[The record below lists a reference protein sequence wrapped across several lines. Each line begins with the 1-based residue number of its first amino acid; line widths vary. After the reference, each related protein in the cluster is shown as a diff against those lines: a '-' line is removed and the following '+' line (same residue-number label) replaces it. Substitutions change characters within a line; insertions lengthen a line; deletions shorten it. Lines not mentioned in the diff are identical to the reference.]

1 MKKMGK
7 MSMFVVLALVIAGIF
22 LTVATVP
29 KMLIEVWK
37 YMGIDVGYK
46 WVINMAVGFIVAIIV
61 RIICKKAQYN
71 NIVANVIAAAMMLI
85 MIVTCE
91 CVIWHPKEFG
101 ELITSKVTINKLAYM
116 GLGIL
121 AAIISYVVV
130 EYSTKKEGNSPSQTT
145 PETKQED
152 ALEGATRRRR
162 GNNGGRNDPAKQ

>member
-46 WVINMAVGFIVAIIV
+46 WVINMMVGFIVAIIV
-61 RIICKKAQYN
+61 RKICQKANN
-71 NIVANVIAAAMMLI
+71 NILANVIAAGVMLI
-85 MIVTCE
+85 VVVTCE

-101 ELITSKVTINKLAYM
+101 ELITSRLTIQKVAYM

-121 AAIISYVVV
+121 AAVLSYLVV
-130 EYSTKKEGNSPSQTT
+130 ELSSKERSTQSPEEVSEPEEPGEETT
-145 PETKQED
+145 
-152 ALEGATRRRR
+152 TRRRR
-162 GNNGGRNDPAKQ
+162 RSGSSDEPAKQ